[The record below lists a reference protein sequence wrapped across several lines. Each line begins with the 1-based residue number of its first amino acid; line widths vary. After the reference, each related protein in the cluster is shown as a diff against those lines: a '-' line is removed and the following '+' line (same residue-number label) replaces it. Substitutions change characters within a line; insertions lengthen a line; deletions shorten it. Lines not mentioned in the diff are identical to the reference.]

1 MLSRITIAGCLLS
14 PEVRDEGC
22 DAQHRRAGA
31 RLAARNGGESKQG
44 MLPFNSISSLIR
56 VLLLKKKEANC
67 SISLGYFACFSLTST
82 CRCTFS

>member
-1 MLSRITIAGCLLS
+1 MLSGMTIAGCLLS

-22 DAQHRRAGA
+22 DAQHRRAGT

-56 VLLLKKKEANC
+56 VLLLKKKKQ
-67 SISLGYFACFSLTST
+67 IVP
-82 CRCTFS
+82 

>member
-22 DAQHRRAGA
+22 DAQHRRAGT

-56 VLLLKKKEANC
+56 VLLLKKRSKLFHK
-67 SISLGYFACFSLTST
+67 SGVLACFSLTST
-82 CRCTFS
+82 CCCTFS